1 MLTCVFTVNFLTSI
15 SHRIRVMKGQG
26 IAKILSKPVLW
37 LLIYGSLIAYGVYAL
52 MLIPVEVLPHFNYP
66 QISIITHYPGA
77 TPEEME
83 RLVARPIE
91 GQVLGIQNLV
101 SLHSVMGQGSL
112 QITARFRN
120 GTNAEQDL
128 QAIYSAI
135 ARARNQL
142 PPGVQPYA
150 EIMGNAI
157 NEVADYAVTIP
168 PGVAPVQ
175 VQKAIETSI
184 LPALRAQQGVA
195 RVEVF
200 GSGDEALW
208 VQPDP
213 KALYHYNVS
222 IAAIAR
228 VLRKQLVLGPAGHLV
243 MGHQDV
249 LIEARYLPN
258 RLADLRGIL
267 VPTPSGNIP
276 LGDLAHIVRRPVPVH
291 YAVTLDG
298 QPTIALLVFKQAN
311 ASTVPVTRAV
321 ARTLHRLAGQLP
333 KGVKW
338 IRVYSQGHLVHLI
351 GRDLGRNLIVGGLL
365 AIAVLFLIMGAS
377 RGIWVL
383 ALSIPMALLMGIA
396 GLYATGQTL
405 NLLTLGAL
413 SVAVGLLADD
423 GIIVLESIYYRW
435 EQGDMGVNGVWG
447 GFKDIAA
454 PDITGTFTT
463 VSVYLPL
470 LLVGGLAGLFFVPF
484 ALAMGLSLM
493 ASLIISLSVIPLFLA
508 YIHPSSFQKR
518 FSPGAGFVVWLHRQ
532 NSRILNFT
540 IHHPR
545 TSIVTSIFLLALSIG
560 LLALVPVNFLPLPNE
575 GVLLDSFTLPPGTS
589 LVQTRKTVNCITRR
603 LRANSDVA
611 HTFARIGSAEETAY
625 TEHNFA
631 GEIQVVLRP
640 DVAVKD
646 LSHLSTRLLN
656 EVAMEGVQQSYDTP
670 TIERL
675 GESLS
680 GLPQPFVITLFGS
693 RIDTLRHIS
702 EEMVRRLRHVKTLT
716 DIFNND
722 AYPVTQVR
730 IHPIPEAMSLY
741 GITPKALYA
750 QIRPALDGTVLARIP
765 EGNYHLSL
773 YLRLADA
780 PDFNLEEVRHLL
792 IHTSKGWS
800 PLCQLARVSMVT
812 SPNQIRHIE
821 GARAIDILATPQ
833 GPLGS
838 TISAARK
845 ALAGLHLPQ
854 GYRYTFG
861 GLYRRIQHAALRLA
875 IAAVGALL
883 LLLGILVFQFDGL
896 LVPCILILEIPLAFT
911 GAALALSLSGVGLN
925 ATGLVGF
932 LTIIGIGLNHDIVL
946 LHRVRQNEKQGMDP
960 ELAIREAVEVRFRPI
975 LLTTLTAVLGML
987 PTALGWGLGAAPEQ
1001 GLAVVVL
1008 GGIVWSSMLSTNL
1021 VPALYLWWRRSHTH

>member
-1 MLTCVFTVNFLTSI
+1 MPTCVFTANFLISTSHWI
-15 SHRIRVMKGQG
+15 SAMKEQS
-26 IAKILSKPVLW
+26 ITRILSKPVLW
-37 LLIYGSLIAYGVYAL
+37 LLIYGALIAYGVYAL
-52 MLIPVEVLPHFNYP
+52 ILIPVEVLPHFNYP

-101 SLHSVMGQGSL
+101 SLRSVMGQGSL
-112 QITARFRN
+112 QITARFGN
-120 GTNAEQDL
+120 GTNAGQDL
-128 QAIYSAI
+128 QAAYSAI
-135 ARARNQL
+135 ARARSQL

-175 VQKAIETSI
+175 VQRAIETSI

-208 VQPDP
+208 VQPVP
-213 KALYHYNVS
+213 RALHRYNVS
-222 IAAIAR
+222 IATIVGA
-228 VLRKQLVLGPAGHLV
+228 LRKQVVLGPAGHLV
-243 MGHQDV
+243 LGHQDV
-249 LIEARYLPN
+249 LIEARYFPK
-258 RLADLRGIL
+258 RVADLRGIL
-267 VPTPSGNIP
+267 IPAPGGNIP
-276 LGDLAHIVRRPVPVH
+276 LGDLARIVRRPMPIH
-291 YAVTLDG
+291 YAVALDG

-321 ARTLHRLAGQLP
+321 ARTLHRLADQLP
-333 KGVKW
+333 TGAKW
-338 IRVYSQGHLVHLI
+338 TRVYSQGHLVGLI

-377 RGIWVL
+377 RGIFVL

-423 GIIVLESIYYRW
+423 GIIVLESIYHRW
-435 EQGDMGVNGVWG
+435 EQGDTGVKGVWE

-454 PDITGTFTT
+454 PDITGTLTT

-484 ALAMGLSLM
+484 ALAMGLSLL
-493 ASLIISLSVIPLFLA
+493 ASLVISLSVIPLFLA
-508 YIHPSSFQKR
+508 YTHPSSLQKR
-518 FSPGAGFVVWLHRQ
+518 SSPGAGFVVWLHRQ
-532 NSRILNFT
+532 NNRILNFT
-540 IHHPR
+540 LRHPR
-545 TSIVTSIFLLALSIG
+545 TSVVTSIFLLALSIG
-560 LLALVPVNFLPLPNE
+560 LLVMVPVNFLPLPNE
-575 GVLLDSFTLPPGTS
+575 GVLLDGFTLPPGTS
-589 LVQTRKTVNCITRR
+589 LVQTREAVARITAR
-603 LRANSDVA
+603 LRADPDVA
-611 HTFARIGSAEETAY
+611 HTFARIGSAEGTAY

-631 GEIQVVLRP
+631 GEIQVVLKP
-640 DVAVKD
+640 GVAVKD
-646 LSHLSTRLLN
+646 LGQLSRRLLD
-656 EVAMEGVQQSYDTP
+656 EVAMEGVQQSFDTP

-680 GLPQPFVITLFGS
+680 GLPQPFVITLFGN
-693 RIDTLRHIS
+693 RIDTLRHVS
-702 EEMVRRLRHVKTLT
+702 EEMVRRLRHVKALT
-716 DIFNND
+716 DIFNDD

-730 IHPIPEAMSLY
+730 IQPFPEAMSIY
-741 GITPKALYA
+741 GITPEAIYA
-750 QIRPALDGTVLARIP
+750 QIRPALDGIVLARIP
-765 EGNYHLSL
+765 EENYHLSL

-780 PDFNLEEVRHLL
+780 PNFNLEDVRHLL
-792 IHTSKGWS
+792 IHTNKGWS
-800 PLCQLARVSMVT
+800 PLSQLARVSMVT
-812 SPNQIRHIE
+812 GPNQIRHLE

-845 ALAGLHLPQ
+845 ALEGLHLPQ
-854 GYRYTFG
+854 GYRFTFG
-861 GLYRRIQHAALRLA
+861 GLYHRLQHAAMRLG
-875 IAAVGALL
+875 IATICALL

-896 LVPCILILEIPLAFT
+896 LVPGILLLEIPLAFT
-911 GAALALSLSGVGLN
+911 GAALALGLSGVGLN
-925 ATGLVGF
+925 AIGLVGF

-946 LHRVRQNEKQGMDP
+946 LHRARQSEKQGMNP
-960 ELAIREAVEVRFRPI
+960 EAAIREAVEVRFRPI
-975 LLTTLTAVLGML
+975 LLTTLAAVLGML

-1008 GGIVWSSMLSTNL
+1008 GGIIWSSMLSTNL
-1021 VPALYLWWRRSHTH
+1021 VPALYLWWRRRHA